1 MSSAA
6 SEAKISCRGVWKIF
20 GPRAAEVK
28 ESLGADA
35 SRAQVLHDSRHVLAV
50 RDVSFDVREG
60 ETFVVMG
67 LSGSGKSTLVRCI
80 SRLVEPTA
88 GSIIVNGEDVVAMDD
103 KQLIELRRHNMSM
116 VFQHFGLFPHRRVIN
131 NIAYGLEVQ
140 GVAKTAR
147 LAKAGEV
154 LEMVG
159 LAGWEG
165 HFPHQ
170 LSGGMQQRVGLARAL
185 AVDPVIL
192 LFDEPFSA
200 LDPLIR
206 RDMQDE
212 LLRIQEVVHKTM
224 IFITHDFLEAIKM
237 GERIAIIK
245 DGEFVQIDT
254 PEAVVAHPADDYVR
268 DFTEDVPRYK
278 VLTARS
284 VMKAGA
290 GESTNGLKRVPA
302 DMRLD
307 ALIPLTASS
316 DEPLAVVDADGRTLG
331 TIDRTAV
338 MLALGGNRRR
348 PAVGPS
354 WQRPDGAQRAGHQ
367 QDGALDHAGQ
377 RRGHADRRAGQ
388 RAGPDPR
395 REGRRRA
402 ARHRLDPHYHRRLHR
417 RGVAGR
423 GQRDLGLRPQPG
435 DRRLRR
441 QVRALGRN
449 TPTPTKGPSA
459 SAGGPSCVRATGLR

>member
-1 MSSAA
+1 MSPKANFVMGMQD

-20 GPRAAEVK
+20 GPQAAKVK

-35 SRAQVLHDSRHVLAV
+35 SRAQVLHDTRHVLAV
-50 RDVSFDVREG
+50 RDVSFEVRQG

-88 GSIIVNGEDVVAMDD
+88 GAIIVNGEDVVAMDD

-116 VFQHFGLFPHRRVIN
+116 VFQNFGLFPHRRVID
-131 NIAYGLEVQ
+131 NIAYGLEVR
-140 GVAKTAR
+140 GMSKAER
-147 LAKAGEV
+147 HLKAGEV

-159 LAGWEG
+159 LAGWER
-165 HFPHQ
+165 HYPHQ

-185 AVDPVIL
+185 AVDPEIL

-206 RDMQDE
+206 REMQDE

-237 GERIAIIK
+237 GDRIAIMK
-245 DGEFVQIDT
+245 DGEFVQTDT
-254 PEAVVAHPADDYVR
+254 PEAVVTHPADDYVR

-290 GESTNGLKRVPA
+290 GESINGLKRVPA
-302 DMRLD
+302 DTLLD
-307 ALIPLTASS
+307 ALIPLTATS
-316 DEPLAVVDADGRTLG
+316 DTPLAVVDADGRLLG

-338 MLALGGNRRR
+338 MLALGGN
-348 PAVGPS
+348 
-354 WQRPDGAQRAGHQ
+354 
-367 QDGALDHAGQ
+367 
-377 RRGHADRRAGQ
+377 
-388 RAGPDPR
+388 
-395 REGRRRA
+395 
-402 ARHRLDPHYHRRLHR
+402 
-417 RGVAGR
+417 
-423 GQRDLGLRPQPG
+423 
-435 DRRLRR
+435 
-441 QVRALGRN
+441 
-449 TPTPTKGPSA
+449 T
-459 SAGGPSCVRATGLR
+459 